1 MGDMDE
7 EIRESSEGDVQDNIQ
22 EAAGTKKM
30 APGEPAG
37 AGHTKDG
44 GGGGTL
50 PGTDSPEAQEAREE
64 FPRASESET
73 IQVAEDAKAAFGG
86 TGGGEGGG
94 VESDADPDIAT
105 GQAPGMGSGEGS
117 GDGNTGGAPTRAEV
131 DNAGSP
137 EEAED
142 AADLAAEKEAGDDLT
157 TGQKLAGILG
167 SDDNMQ
173 VESKIADKLSGGD
186 DKNT

>member
-22 EAAGTKKM
+22 EAAGTKKL

-37 AGHTKDG
+37 AGHTKGG

-50 PGTDSPEAQEAREE
+50 PGTDSPQAEEAREE

-73 IQVAEDAKAAFGG
+73 IQAAEDAKAAFGG
-86 TGGGEGGG
+86 AGGGGGGG
-94 VESDADPDIAT
+94 VESDADPAIAT
-105 GQAPGMGSGEGS
+105 GQKPGMGSETDQEAS
-117 GDGNTGGAPTRAEV
+117 ADAPSRAEV
-131 DNAGSP
+131 DDAGSV
-137 EEAED
+137 EEAEV
-142 AADLAAEKEAGDDLT
+142 AEEKVEESREGIT
-157 TGQKLAGILG
+157 TGQMAAGILG
-167 SDDNMQ
+167 SDEGMQ
-173 VESKIADKLSGGD
+173 WESKIADKMSGGD